1 MIGAR
6 IHDGDVVFIRKRSMV
21 ENGDIAAVIIDGEAT
36 LKRWCFDAEHAKLVL
51 SPENSTY
58 PPLVYVGS
66 ELDSIAC
73 LGKAVCFMSNL

>member
-1 MIGAR
+1 MATQRPNDRWRAQVLIG
-6 IHDGDVVFIRKRSMV
+6 IN
-21 ENGDIAAVIIDGEAT
+21 ENG
-36 LKRWCFDAEHAKLVL
+36 KRIYKSFDAEHAKLVL
-51 SPENSTY
+51 SPENSAY